1 MRNLTLLENQTSG
14 GSVFKNFVEKH
25 TGDWRQLSPLNHLLK
40 HNYVDDISESE
51 EINIVEKLKELS
63 KENPNIEFSVMAEN
77 RYGYRFY
84 NEDDRSENTYLTVH
98 CDDFI
103 RENDNVPRAVIYK
116 ISDGEVRTLLPHV
129 EFKEFKKEE

>member
-25 TGDWRQLSPLNHLLK
+25 TGNQFSPLNHLLR
-40 HNYVDDISESE
+40 HCYVDDISESD
-51 EINIVEKLKELS
+51 EINLVEKLKELS
-63 KENPNIEFSVMAEN
+63 KENPSIEFSLMAEN

-84 NEDDRSENTYLTVH
+84 NEDDRSENSYLTVH
-98 CDDFI
+98 CEDFF

-116 ISDGEVRTLLPHV
+116 ISNGEVRTLLPHV
-129 EFKEFKKEE
+129 EFKEFKKEV